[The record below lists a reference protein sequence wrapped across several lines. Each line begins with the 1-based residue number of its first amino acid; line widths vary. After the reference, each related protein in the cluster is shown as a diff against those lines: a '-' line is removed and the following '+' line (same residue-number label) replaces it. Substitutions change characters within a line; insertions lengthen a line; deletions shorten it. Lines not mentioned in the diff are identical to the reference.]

1 MMQILRWSGLCVA
14 VLALAA
20 CDRDRATL
28 ERRAESPETKRLIGT
43 WDAHFRLERP
53 LLVAFPQ
60 QGRDVAGEV
69 AFVANRTLVRVYP
82 TMELPS
88 NAGSFDVDFSPFGF
102 DARNDGVTPT
112 ALAAWRASDSVDI
125 ILGEPHSDISVR
137 MHGRFVGDSIV
148 GGWRVLISRTGGGGG
163 SFVLVRHKPA

>member
-1 MMQILRWSGLCVA
+1 MTRAALC
-14 VLALAA
+14 LAALMLAA
-20 CDRDRATL
+20 CDRDRTAL
-28 ERRAESPETKRLIGT
+28 ERRADSPETKRLIGT
-43 WDAHFRLERP
+43 WDARFRLERP
-53 LLVAFPQ
+53 LLVGSTPQ
-60 QGRDVAGEV
+60 KLDVIGEM
-69 AFVANRTLVRVYP
+69 AFVANRTLLRAYP

-88 NAGSFDVDFSPFGF
+88 DYGSFDVDFSPFGF
-102 DARNDGVTPT
+102 DARSDSPT
-112 ALAAWRASDSVDI
+112 ALAAWHASDSVDI